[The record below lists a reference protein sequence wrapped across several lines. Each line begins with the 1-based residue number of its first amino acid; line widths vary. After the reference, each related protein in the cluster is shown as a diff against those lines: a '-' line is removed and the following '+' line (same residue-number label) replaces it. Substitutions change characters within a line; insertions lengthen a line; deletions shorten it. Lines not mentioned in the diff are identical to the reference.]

1 MGDEMKI
8 AIPVTVILCLVLTST
23 TTSATLRSHKLAE
36 VKLYDYGWQ
45 ADIGFLDRL
54 ASEMQTDKDSVGY
67 VILYGGQRQAILRS
81 SVFRRIIDKRG
92 GFVSHRH
99 LPGKHGGRV
108 INTTP

>member
-8 AIPVTVILCLVLTST
+8 AIHVTVILCLVLTST

-67 VILYGGQRQAILRS
+67 VIL
-81 SVFRRIIDKRG
+81 
-92 GFVSHRH
+92 
-99 LPGKHGGRV
+99 
-108 INTTP
+108 